1 MIAMDK
7 KIRYRNDYEEH
18 PPYKVY
24 FHKKERYHFYNERFV
39 VPWQMDHSQREEVES
54 E

>member
-1 MIAMDK
+1 MDK
-7 KIRYRNDYEEH
+7 KIRYRNEYEEH

-24 FHKKERYHFYNERFV
+24 FRKKERYHFYNERFV
-39 VPWQMDHSQREEVES
+39 VPWQMEHSQREEVES